1 MRLVIVR
8 ELFLWRVWSCCRLAL
23 LCWLADHALAVTC
36 TDGLGLALGLG
47 LGKCVGD
54 AVARVAVVFF
64 VFETILLFLIQYC
77 IPKWTNKQTADHT
90 LLDFHHLTYYLVLPL
105 HTFNHRNIQLNQTQC
120 LSSIFPFPSTSLSAI
135 FIQGSSSST
144 PRKQNAADHCL
155 FLRMQNALHHTA
167 FLLAFPS

>member
-135 FIQGSSSST
+135 FIVLLHSPQTQRGRSL
-144 PRKQNAADHCL
+144 PVPENA
-155 FLRMQNALHHTA
+155 NAFHHTA